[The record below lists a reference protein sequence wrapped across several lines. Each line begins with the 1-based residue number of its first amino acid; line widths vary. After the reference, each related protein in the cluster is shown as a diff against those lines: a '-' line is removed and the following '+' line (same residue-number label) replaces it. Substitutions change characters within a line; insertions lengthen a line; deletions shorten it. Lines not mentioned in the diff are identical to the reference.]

1 MHLAQQV
8 IIPAEEQPDSLQWKH
23 DQSGEL
29 CLKEAYNFK
38 HHQFQELHWAK
49 TIWSVDIP
57 PSKSMFIWRLM
68 HNKVPTDENL
78 KQRGFS
84 FPSICN
90 LCYKHEESS
99 FHLFFNCEYSIRI
112 WSWLA
117 SCLNLSLNFSCLED
131 VRKFCDL
138 SWSPHI

>member
-1 MHLAQQV
+1 MHAKYIV
-8 IIPAEEQPDSLQWKH
+8 
-23 DQSGEL
+23 SGYTSI
-29 CLKEAYNFK
+29 KFK
-38 HHQFQELHWAK
+38 HHQFQELRWAK

-57 PSKSMFIWRLM
+57 PSKSMFIWRLK

-78 KQRGFS
+78 KQRGCS

-138 SWSPHI
+138 SWSPQCKVVVLSALVNLFLCHMEC